1 MASINKIAPGGD
13 ENPAHLPRK
22 FGGGPHGLG
31 DPDDCTLRKVELE
44 VMIPK
49 KMREKAKDEKCV
61 EEVKAFTDCC
71 KNSSITMVVK
81 CRTQN
86 SLLKECLTRW
96 YQDEEFKAL
105 CRNEYLSER
114 SEFRRTGLQQKRRT
128 AAH

>member
-1 MASINKIAPGGD
+1 
-13 ENPAHLPRK
+13 
-22 FGGGPHGLG
+22 LG
-31 DPDDCTLRKVELE
+31 DPDDRTLRKVELE

-86 SLLKECLTRW
+86 SLLRDCLTRW